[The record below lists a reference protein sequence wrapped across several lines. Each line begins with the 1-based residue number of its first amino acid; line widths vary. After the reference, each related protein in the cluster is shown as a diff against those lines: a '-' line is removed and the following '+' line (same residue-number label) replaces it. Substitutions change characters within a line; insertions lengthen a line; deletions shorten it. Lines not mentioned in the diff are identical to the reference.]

1 MKKILTTIA
10 TILVVAFISSMFLN
24 ARGARTY
31 AGDKDEVAHSIQ
43 KASKTTGIRQLFQEK
58 SGLSPFRHQIS
69 EASAG
74 EIYEDAHDY
83 NTQSMPSWTP
93 ITGNAH
99 NMISYGHVYNDGVLI
114 NGAGYYLVSF
124 GPAGE
129 EDCRSASEVSSGGF
143 YYATIKGDTN
153 GETIYFKIYETCTD
167 KTYYIKETLSFQAD
181 DVKADLD
188 LNLTARATVTISG
201 KVTSGGG
208 KGLQDVTIAFSN
220 GGGSASTGSDGT
232 YSQTLNSGWSGTAA
246 YSLEHCILTPSSR
259 NYSIVISDV
268 LNQDYTA
275 ARIIYAPLNF
285 KSQKVLNRS
294 LSQVEYINEITWEAN
309 PCNENIVKYRIYQ
322 VEGETRSL
330 LVELNADTFLC
341 RHRKVEKDRQYTYT
355 LAAVNNKGVEGLAT
369 FITVQ

>member
-10 TILVVAFISSMFLN
+10 TILAAAFFSSMFLN

-31 AGDKDEVAHSIQ
+31 AGDKDDVAHSIQ

-58 SGLSPFRHQIS
+58 SGPSPFRHQIS

-74 EIYEDAHDY
+74 EIYENAHDY
-83 NTQSMPSWTP
+83 NTQSRPSWTP

-129 EDCRSASEVSSGGF
+129 EDCRSASEVSSDGF

-153 GETIYFKIYETCTD
+153 GEAIHFKIYETGTD
-167 KTYYIKETLSFQAD
+167 ETYYIKETLSFQAD

-188 LNLTARATVTISG
+188 LNLTARTTVTISG

-220 GGGSASTGSDGT
+220 GGGSASTGADGS
-232 YSQTLNSGWSGTAA
+232 YSHTLNPGWSGTATS
-246 YSLEHCILTPSSR
+246 SLQHCIFTPSSR
-259 NYSIVISDV
+259 SYSNVFSDM
-268 LNQDYTA
+268 LNQDY
-275 ARIIYAPLNF
+275 
-285 KSQKVLNRS
+285 KV
-294 LSQVEYINEITWEAN
+294 
-309 PCNENIVKYRIYQ
+309 VKLIKQ
-322 VEGETRSL
+322 
-330 LVELNADTFLC
+330 
-341 RHRKVEKDRQYTYT
+341 
-355 LAAVNNKGVEGLAT
+355 
-369 FITVQ
+369 